1 MNYTQLDDTYKYDT
15 LADAIYGR
23 EIEYFHYDFDRKNFE
38 HLLANLPEGSYAQ
51 DIAKRL
57 ADTVMQ
63 MENVKAIMAA
73 LLSQID
79 DQAAYDEA
87 VLRAIEKRKE
97 K

>member
-1 MNYTQLDDTYKYDT
+1 MKYTQLDTNYKYDT
-15 LADAIYGR
+15 LAEAVYGR

-38 HLLANLPEGSYAQ
+38 YLLTNLPSSEYTQ
-51 DIAKRL
+51 DIEKRL

-63 MENVKAIMAA
+63 MKNVGAIMDA

-79 DQAAYDEA
+79 DEAAYGEA

>member
-1 MNYTQLDDTYKYDT
+1 MKYTQLDTNYKYDT
-15 LADAIYGR
+15 LAEAVYGR
-23 EIEYFHYDFDRKNFE
+23 EMEYFHYDFDRKNFE
-38 HLLANLPEGSYAQ
+38 YLLANLPSSEYTQ

-57 ADTVMQ
+57 ADTTMQ
-63 MENVKAIMAA
+63 MRNVGAIMDA